1 MDPNA
6 NPFFPMRDPPMAQ
19 ANVVEDDDV
28 IGPAATAEAIAEYD
42 LSELS
47 AKQIKKLSNYGA
59 ILDRLTPDQIA
70 EVLAENEFSP
80 DGRPVVIMPR
90 VKANPPAK
98 PVRYTLTPEGK
109 KVYR

>member
-70 EVLAENEFSP
+70 EV
-80 DGRPVVIMPR
+80 
-90 VKANPPAK
+90 
-98 PVRYTLTPEGK
+98 
-109 KVYR
+109 

>member
-1 MDPNA
+1 MN
-6 NPFFPMRDPPMAQ
+6 F
-19 ANVVEDDDV
+19 
-28 IGPAATAEAIAEYD
+28 ATGLMLWGEVTGQQDTTLLGQTLYSLEAEAIAEYD

-80 DGRPVVIMPR
+80 DGRPVVIMPK

-98 PVRYTLTPEGK
+98 HVRYTLTPEGK

>member
-59 ILDRLTPDQIA
+59 ILDKLSPEQI
-70 EVLAENEFSP
+70 EGVLAENEYSP
-80 DGRPVVIMPR
+80 DGRAVVILP
-90 VKANPPAK
+90 KKQAKPPAK
-98 PVRYTLTPEGK
+98 TVRYTLTPTGEK
-109 KVYR
+109 IYR

>member
-6 NPFFPMRDPPMAQ
+6 EPFFPMREPPMGEA
-19 ANVVEDDDV
+19 VVIEDEDV

-70 EVLAENEFSP
+70 AVLEENEFSP
-80 DGRPVVIMPR
+80 DGRAVIVLPKPR
-90 VKANPPAK
+90 GRPLSKT
-98 PVRYTLTPEGK
+98 VRYTLTPDGK

>member
-42 LSELS
+42 LSEL
-47 AKQIKKLSNYGA
+47 G
-59 ILDRLTPDQIA
+59 
-70 EVLAENEFSP
+70 
-80 DGRPVVIMPR
+80 
-90 VKANPPAK
+90 
-98 PVRYTLTPEGK
+98 
-109 KVYR
+109 